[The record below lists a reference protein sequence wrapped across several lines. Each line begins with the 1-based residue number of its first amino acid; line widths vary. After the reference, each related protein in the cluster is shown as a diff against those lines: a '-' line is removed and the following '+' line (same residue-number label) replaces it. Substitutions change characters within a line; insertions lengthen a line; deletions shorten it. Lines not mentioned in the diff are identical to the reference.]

1 MDLLKYSESLKN
13 LPKRFSNLAFWR
25 DCRKFKDV
33 TVNALEY
40 IDSWGK
46 GIEIE
51 QTNQNTKIS
60 ALETSQK
67 SQDAKISTLESG
79 QTTQDTKISAL
90 ETSQKSQDTK
100 ISTLESGQTTQDTK
114 ISALESG
121 QTTQDTKISALEN
134 LTYDG
139 NPENF
144 KPNLINLSFISI
156 DKGDGLFIFT
166 PSSLTFDLPQI
177 PHFITIEATCK
188 RYTDAEHKT
197 QSATFISVP
206 FHITMSNGKTRVV
219 PNTFD
224 FYAPYGIVSP
234 SISATIYLIEHK

>member
-60 ALETSQK
+60 T
-67 SQDAKISTLESG
+67 
-79 QTTQDTKISAL
+79 L

-100 ISTLESGQTTQDTK
+100 IST
-114 ISALESG
+114 LESG

-234 SISATIYLIEHK
+234 TISATIYLIEHK

>member
-60 ALETSQK
+60 T
-67 SQDAKISTLESG
+67 
-79 QTTQDTKISAL
+79 L

-234 SISATIYLIEHK
+234 TISATIYLIEHK